1 MTVKMIAL
9 DMDGTLLNPQHEI
22 TDAVKSAI
30 EEAKAKGILVVLA
43 SGRPYIGMQS
53 YIAELGLNTAGQYC
67 ISYNGGL
74 VQLAESGQP
83 IFETTLGMSDYHY
96 FAQLAQRLGIHFQ
109 ALDKQHLYTPNKD
122 ISRYTVHE
130 SEITGIP
137 LRYRAVEEMDPNAR
151 FPKLMM
157 VDEPDLLD
165 NAIRQLPAALFEQY
179 TLVKSSNHFL
189 EILDKSVS
197 KGNSVQRLAEKL
209 GIRAE
214 DVLAVGDH
222 ENDLT
227 MLAWAG
233 YGVAMGNAIDAVKQQ
248 AKYSTTSNREDGV
261 AKAIHQWALSD
272 ESADNRFI

>member
-22 TDAVKSAI
+22 TVAVKSAI

-43 SGRPYIGMQS
+43 SGRPYIGMQR
-53 YIAELGLNTAGQYC
+53 YIAELGLNIPGQYC

-74 VQLAESGQP
+74 VQRAEDGQP
-83 IFETTLGMSDYHY
+83 ILETTLGMDDYH
-96 FAQLAQRLGIHFQ
+96 FFEQLARELNVHFQ
-109 ALDKQHLYTPNKD
+109 ALDKQHLYTPNQD

-137 LRYRAVEEMDPNAR
+137 LRFRSVDAMDPSLR

-157 VDEPDLLD
+157 VDEPEALD
-165 NAIRQLPAALFEQY
+165 NAIRQLPAELFDRY
-179 TLVKSSNHFL
+179 TLVKSASHYL
-189 EILDKSVS
+189 EILDKTVS
-197 KGNSVQRLAEKL
+197 KGNSVRHLAEQL
-209 GIRAE
+209 GFSAE
-214 DVLAVGDH
+214 EVLAVGDH

-233 YGVAMGNAIDAVKQQ
+233 YGVAMGNAIDAVKEQ
-248 AKYSTTSNREDGV
+248 AAYHTSSNREDGV
-261 AKAIHQWALSD
+261 AKAIHQWAL
-272 ESADNRFI
+272 

>member
-30 EEAKAKGILVVLA
+30 EEAKAQGILVVLA
-43 SGRPYIGMQS
+43 SGRPYIGMQNA
-53 YIAELGLNTAGQYC
+53 IAELGLNTPGQYC

-74 VQLAESGQP
+74 VQHAENGEP
-83 IFETTLGMSDYHY
+83 IVETTLGMSDYY
-96 FAQLAQRLGIHFQ
+96 FFEELARNLGVHFQ
-109 ALDKQHLYTPNKD
+109 ALDKQYLYTPNKD
-122 ISRYTVHE
+122 ISRHTVHE

-137 LRYRAVEEMDPNAR
+137 LRYRAVDEMDAETR
-151 FPKLMM
+151 FPKLMI
-157 VDEPDLLD
+157 VDEVERLD
-165 NAIRQLPAALFEQY
+165 RAIQQLPSELYQRY
-179 TLVKSSNHFL
+179 TLVKSSSHFL

-197 KGNSVQRLAEKL
+197 KGNSVQRLAEQL
-209 GIRAE
+209 GIGAE

-233 YGVAMGNAIDAVKQQ
+233 YGVAMGNAIPAVKEK
-248 AKYSTTSNREDGV
+248 AKYHTTSNREDGV
-261 AKAIHQWALSD
+261 AKAIRQWALS
-272 ESADNRFI
+272 